1 MNCNQALVKSRVKRI
16 VGLIIGLPALLSV
29 AVSVLK
35 FLYFSIDNGS
45 SMGSMLA
52 TPCKWVV
59 HWVYTHTPFLGV
71 FWEHSPVPTYA
82 TLATLE
88 NLYFA
93 GAYAAIFIAMA
104 LRASG
109 NSLARR
115 SAKMREMLD
124 QQIISASDTKMDPS
138 LPELEQTVTIL
149 DASVFRQTRQLYLA
163 PLVTAAIGAGLF
175 KLAGF

>member
-16 VGLIIGLPALLSV
+16 VGLIIGLPALLSLS
-29 AVSVLK
+29 VSVLK
-35 FLYFSIDNGS
+35 FLYFGIDNGS

-52 TPCKWVV
+52 TPCKWFV

-71 FWEHSPVPTYA
+71 FWENSPVPTHA

-104 LRASG
+104 LRAAG
-109 NSLARR
+109 HTLARR
-115 SAKMREMLD
+115 SAKMREMLN
-124 QQIISASDTKMDPS
+124 QQIISAPHPNMARS
-138 LPELEQTVTIL
+138 LPELEQTVTIP
-149 DASVFRQTRQLYLA
+149 DASIFKQTRQLYMA
-163 PLVTAAIGAGLF
+163 PLVTAVIGAVLF